1 MKLNLHPKG
10 IPKQEPLGADT
21 PLKKGG
27 VVVGMR
33 KEGDKEKVYFV
44 GDDCHLLCVGATRS
58 GKSRCLVLESI
69 CLLGLAGES
78 IFCSDPK
85 AELFHYTADFL
96 KKLGYE
102 VLVLDFK
109 NPEKSMRYN
118 LLQPIIDAISEGDTD
133 RAEMLAWDLTN
144 NLVGKP
150 EGEKIWTNGEC
161 SIIAAA
167 ILCVVCD
174 NQKRPEFQN
183 MTNVYWFISEMCR
196 TIGNKMPLLEY
207 VKKLSPSHPAR
218 ALLSISD
225 VAPSRTR
232 GSFYTS
238 ALTTLRLF
246 TSKSIYAI
254 THTSDFTLAD
264 CPGRPDP
271 GRSVPDRGRHRA
283 AHHHPAHQ
291 GYVQLRRLIGTSSGG
306 AIGPALIFDRRFF
319 NGVQSGNQKDFY
331 RSRQAAG
338 GVQRGPG

>member
-33 KEGDKEKVYFV
+33 KEGDKEKIYFV

-238 ALTTLRLF
+238 CPDHLAAVHLEVHLR
-246 TSKSIYAI
+246 Y
-254 THTSDFTLAD
+254 
-264 CPGRPDP
+264 
-271 GRSVPDRGRHRA
+271 
-283 AHHHPAHQ
+283 HPYQ
-291 GYVQLRRLIGTSSGG
+291 
-306 AIGPALIFDRRFF
+306 RFYPCRY
-319 NGVQSGNQKDFY
+319 GQ
-331 RSRQAAG
+331 
-338 GVQRGPG
+338 

>member
-1 MKLNLHPKG
+1 
-10 IPKQEPLGADT
+10 
-21 PLKKGG
+21 
-27 VVVGMR
+27 
-33 KEGDKEKVYFV
+33 
-44 GDDCHLLCVGATRS
+44 
-58 GKSRCLVLESI
+58 
-69 CLLGLAGES
+69 
-78 IFCSDPK
+78 
-85 AELFHYTADFL
+85 
-96 KKLGYE
+96 
-102 VLVLDFK
+102 
-109 NPEKSMRYN
+109 MRYN
-118 LLQPIIDAISEGDTD
+118 LLQPIIDAINEGDTD

-264 CPGRPDP
+264 MG
-271 GRSVPDRGRHRA
+271 SKS
-283 AHHHPAHQ
+283 
-291 GYVQLRRLIGTSSGG
+291 RRCS
-306 AIGPALIFDRRFF
+306 
-319 NGVQSGNQKDFY
+319 
-331 RSRQAAG
+331 
-338 GVQRGPG
+338 

>member
-33 KEGDKEKVYFV
+33 KEGDKEKIYFV

-183 MTNVYWFISEMCR
+183 MTRPCLK
-196 TIGNKMPLLEY
+196 NK
-207 VKKLSPSHPAR
+207 SC
-218 ALLSISD
+218 
-225 VAPSRTR
+225 TN
-232 GSFYTS
+232 
-238 ALTTLRLF
+238 
-246 TSKSIYAI
+246 
-254 THTSDFTLAD
+254 
-264 CPGRPDP
+264 
-271 GRSVPDRGRHRA
+271 
-283 AHHHPAHQ
+283 
-291 GYVQLRRLIGTSSGG
+291 GYDLV
-306 AIGPALIFDRRFF
+306 
-319 NGVQSGNQKDFY
+319 NY
-331 RSRQAAG
+331 
-338 GVQRGPG
+338 

>member
-33 KEGDKEKVYFV
+33 KEGDKEKIYFV

-183 MTNVYWFISEMCR
+183 LQPQVVCAGRLSCR
-196 TIGNKMPLLEY
+196 
-207 VKKLSPSHPAR
+207 AQR
-218 ALLSISD
+218 
-225 VAPSRTR
+225 
-232 GSFYTS
+232 
-238 ALTTLRLF
+238 
-246 TSKSIYAI
+246 
-254 THTSDFTLAD
+254 
-264 CPGRPDP
+264 
-271 GRSVPDRGRHRA
+271 RH
-283 AHHHPAHQ
+283 
-291 GYVQLRRLIGTSSGG
+291 L
-306 AIGPALIFDRRFF
+306 
-319 NGVQSGNQKDFY
+319 
-331 RSRQAAG
+331 G
-338 GVQRGPG
+338 GVRHCPCAFQFRTARPVWSGAVCRRCCHGIQPGFPDFRAGRRCSR